1 MHRALGTGI
10 ALLTLSLGFAN
21 TASAESERRPRPSL
35 VQDVGMDIERG
46 ASKPKLGRDGKISP
60 FPTRLVCGPPA
71 PIDPGQAVELRDEV
85 DPSIDSDR
93 DRSTEPMIKP
103 EWTSCD
109 PFDVNDDGVVDLVDF
124 RDLLANFGTAEGD
137 LTGNGEVDG
146 EDLGLLLV
154 RISNLSRD

>member
-10 ALLTLSLGFAN
+10 ALLALSSGFAT
-21 TASAESERRPRPSL
+21 TASAESERRPRPAL
-35 VQDVGMDIERG
+35 GQDVGMDIERG
-46 ASKPKLGRDGKISP
+46 ASKPKPGRDAKVSP
-60 FPTRLVCGPPA
+60 FPTRIVCGPPA
-71 PIDPGQAVELRDEV
+71 PVDPGQALEPTDEV

-93 DRSTEPMIKP
+93 GRSTEPMIP
-103 EWTSCD
+103 SEWTSCD